1 MSCVG
6 AEPSPREVVPPNLA
20 KSSRNAVRRLV
31 GPRSYARFMA
41 RMTSNRPQP
50 TATRGART
58 GFTLV
63 ELLVVIAIIA
73 IVTGLILVGI
83 GKLQNMSRATTC
95 LANQRQ
101 IVLAN
106 MAYAGD
112 NDGRLASPRTDSH
125 PPQTGMRNTGNCW
138 VNTAA
143 TGGISGGAETVKSL
157 AAGALW
163 SYIGQNAKVY
173 SSPMDPTGRVRSY
186 SMSAFVGVG
195 DSDYARRAN
204 DAYGFPDPESAEMPE
219 PYRNSR
225 FSTATLARIPQPSRT
240 MASIAEEDTAG
251 YNFAGWIIAVAPP
264 MNTARQWMDAP
275 ALWNPG
281 RVNLAYLDGSVEAP
295 AIIYPL
301 LAQLMQPIPAKP
313 PLHNVTEPGDRPAF
327 RFMAGIILPGIVR
340 PELQ

>member
-1 MSCVG
+1 
-6 AEPSPREVVPPNLA
+6 
-20 KSSRNAVRRLV
+20 
-31 GPRSYARFMA
+31 
-41 RMTSNRPQP
+41 MTTNRPQP
-50 TATRGART
+50 IVVRAPRR

-63 ELLVVIAIIA
+63 ELLVVITIIA
-73 IVTGLILVGI
+73 IVMGLILVGI
-83 GKLQNMSRATTC
+83 GRLQAMSRATAC
-95 LANQRQ
+95 LVNQRQ
-101 IVLAN
+101 LVLAN

-112 NDGRLASPRTDSH
+112 NDGRLVSPRTDSR
-125 PPQTGMRNTGNCW
+125 PPQPGMRNTDNSW
-138 VNTAA
+138 VNTAVA
-143 TGGISGGAETVKSL
+143 GGLAGGVESVKSL

-163 SYIGQNAKVY
+163 SYIGQNPQAYV
-173 SSPMDPTGRVRSY
+173 SPMDPTGRVRSY

-204 DAYGFPDPESAEMPE
+204 DAYGFPDPESPETPE

-240 MASIAEEDTAG
+240 MASIAEEDSAG

-264 MNTARQWMDAP
+264 MSTARQWMDAP

-295 AIIYPL
+295 GIIYDQ
-301 LAQLMQPIPAKP
+301 LARLMQPNPAKP
-313 PLHNVTEPGDRPAF
+313 PVHNVVEPGEQPAF